1 MSFCNITL
9 LNWRKCKIE
18 LLSFQVSTTLIL
30 NSQNAVTILQYMYTQ
45 LRNLCLYP
53 WNFFCQLLNV
63 QWIWGKNPLLFRE
76 WFFPNELKKQEIA
89 LSLLLLRE
97 ANFWSVGSMYIYYY
111 CTQIVFVCIFFTI
124 NPRTNLWPFFV
135 TLFSSCGWGL
145 PKGLSRRLR
154 HQQVKNAANSSNSV
168 GFSIELLSLLLWN
181 SQLTGQSLSIG

>member
-1 MSFCNITL
+1 M
-9 LNWRKCKIE
+9 
-18 LLSFQVSTTLIL
+18 
-30 NSQNAVTILQYMYTQ
+30 
-45 LRNLCLYP
+45 
-53 WNFFCQLLNV
+53 QLLYYNICTHNSEICASILEIFFANF
-63 QWIWGKNPLLFRE
+63 WMFNEFGRKNPLLFRE

>member
-1 MSFCNITL
+1 MQL
-9 LNWRKCKIE
+9 LYYN
-18 LLSFQVSTTLIL
+18 
-30 NSQNAVTILQYMYTQ
+30 MYTQ

-76 WFFPNELKKQEIA
+76 WFFPNELKKQEKIVPLLEKCDKSNKIA
-89 LSLLLLRE
+89 PFYWLEMPISE
-97 ANFWSVGSMYIYYY
+97 VWVCTYAYYY